1 MDEIKA
7 QLRITAGKRL
17 RPKSWPNGARVAVAL
32 SFDVDNVSAS
42 LARGDLAPGTLSR
55 GEYGA
60 VDGLPRILRLLDKH
74 RIPA

>member
-1 MDEIKA
+1 MRKALFSVLVLAMVAVAQSPQPQPGVKLSVDEIKA

-42 LARGDLAPGTLSR
+42 LA
-55 GEYGA
+55 
-60 VDGLPRILRLLDKH
+60 
-74 RIPA
+74 